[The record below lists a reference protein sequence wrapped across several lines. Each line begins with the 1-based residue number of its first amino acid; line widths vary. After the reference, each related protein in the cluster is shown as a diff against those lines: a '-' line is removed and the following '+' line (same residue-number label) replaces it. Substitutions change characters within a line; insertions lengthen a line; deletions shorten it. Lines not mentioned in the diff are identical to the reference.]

1 MQFTFSYTL
10 DRSRAEVWRAFD
22 SVDNMKKWQP
32 TLVGFDRI
40 SGTPGQPGAV
50 SRLTYEEGGR
60 SVILTETIT
69 LRREP
74 EEFAGRYDSSMGTT
88 VIRNRFETLS
98 PTSTRWDV
106 TSDVEFRG
114 LWRLLA
120 PFLRGM
126 IGKRTRADLERFKSM
141 LESSHL

>member
-10 DRSRAEVWRAFD
+10 DRSRADVWRAFD

-74 EEFAGRYDSSMGTT
+74 EEFAGRYDSAMGTT
-88 VIRNRFETLS
+88 AIRNRFEALS

-120 PFLRGM
+120 PFIRGM
-126 IGKRTRADLERFKSM
+126 IRKRTRTDLERFKSM
-141 LESSHL
+141 LESSQL

>member
-1 MQFTFSYTL
+1 MQLSFSFTL
-10 DRSRAEVWRAFD
+10 DRGRAEVWRAFD
-22 SVDNMKKWQP
+22 SVDNLKKWQP
-32 TLVGFDRI
+32 TLVSFDRI

-74 EEFAGRYDSSMGTT
+74 EEFAGRYDTPMATNA
-88 VIRNRFETLS
+88 IRSRFEVIG

-106 TSDVEFRG
+106 TADFELRG
-114 LWRLLA
+114 FWRLLA
-120 PFLRGM
+120 PFLRGT
-126 IGKRTRADLERFKSM
+126 ISRRTRTDLERFKSM
-141 LESSHL
+141 LESGQL